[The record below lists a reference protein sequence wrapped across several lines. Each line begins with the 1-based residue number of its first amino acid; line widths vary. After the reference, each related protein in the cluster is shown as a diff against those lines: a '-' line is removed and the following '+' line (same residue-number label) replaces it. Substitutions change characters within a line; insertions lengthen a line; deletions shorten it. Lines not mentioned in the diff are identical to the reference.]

1 MVMDE
6 NFHVGILKDI
16 FAEELFFRRRSF
28 KKKRGLEKSRVSSVR
43 QTTFD

>member
-16 FAEELFFRRRSF
+16 FAEEQFFRRRSF
-28 KKKRGLEKSRVSSVR
+28 KKKGLEKSRVSSVR